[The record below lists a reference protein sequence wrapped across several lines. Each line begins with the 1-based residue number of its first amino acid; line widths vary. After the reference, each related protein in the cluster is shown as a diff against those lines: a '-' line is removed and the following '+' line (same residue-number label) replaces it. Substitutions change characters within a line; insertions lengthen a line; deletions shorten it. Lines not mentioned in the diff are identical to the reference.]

1 MTTHVEQVRAAYGD
15 REVLHDV
22 DLDIGP
28 GERVSVLGPSGSGK
42 STLLRVI
49 AGLHPAVGGRVVIDG
64 QDVTSL
70 PPEARGIGLVPQEGA
85 LFPHLDVAANV
96 GYGIRGL
103 RLRQAHR
110 DPRVRD
116 LVDVVGL
123 GALLRRRPHELSGGQ
138 RQRVAVARALAHE
151 PRLVLM
157 DEPFSALDA
166 GLRQQ
171 VRDDVAQILRD
182 RGVGVALITHDQ
194 EEALSL
200 GERVAVMRDGRI
212 VQHGT
217 PREVYTTPVDT
228 WTARFL
234 GEALVLPAEARTDRA
249 TCALGDVALATPA
262 QGAVQIILRPEQ
274 ITLDAA
280 SSRASGP
287 GSGSGEVTRVRY
299 FGHDV
304 LVDLRLTGGTG
315 LTVRTGP
322 DIHVS
327 PGQRAT
333 ISVHGAAVAVASD

>member
-1 MTTHVEQVRAAYGD
+1 MTTRVEQVRAAYEE
-15 REVLHDV
+15 REVLHGV
-22 DLDIGP
+22 DLVIGP

-49 AGLHPAVGGRVVIDG
+49 AGLHPAAGGRVVIDG
-64 QDVTSL
+64 DDVTPL

-103 RLRQAHR
+103 RLRHAHR

-123 GALLRRRPHELSGGQ
+123 GGLLRRRPHELSGGQ

-151 PRLVLM
+151 PRLVLL

-200 GERVAVMRDGRI
+200 GDRVAVMRDGRI
-212 VQHGT
+212 VQAGT
-217 PREVYTTPVDT
+217 PREVYTAPVDA

-234 GEALVLPAEARTDRA
+234 GEALVLPAEARSDRA
-249 TCALGDVALATPA
+249 TCALGVIALAAPA
-262 QGAVQIILRPEQ
+262 QGAVAIVLRPEQ
-274 ITLDAA
+274 IALDAA
-280 SSRASGP
+280 SSPTPGP
-287 GSGSGEVTRVRY
+287 GSGEVIRVRY

-304 LVDLRLTGGTG
+304 LVDLRLDGGTG

-322 DIHVS
+322 DTHVS

-333 ISVHGAAVAVASD
+333 ISVHGAAVAVAPE

>member
-1 MTTHVEQVRAAYGD
+1 MTTRVERARAAYAD
-15 REVLHDV
+15 HDVLHDV
-22 DLDIGP
+22 DLEIGA

-49 AGLHPAVGGRVVIDG
+49 AGLHPLRSGRIVIDG
-64 QDVTSL
+64 EDVTRL

-85 LFPHLDVAANV
+85 LFPHLDVAANI

-103 RLRQAHR
+103 RLRSAHR
-110 DPRVRD
+110 DARVRD
-116 LVDVVGL
+116 LADVVGL
-123 GALLRRRPHELSGGQ
+123 GDLTRRRPHELSGGQ

-200 GERVAVMRDGRI
+200 GDRVAVLRAGRI
-212 VQHGT
+212 VQVGS
-217 PREVYTTPVDT
+217 PRTVYTAPADA

-234 GEALVLPAEARTDRA
+234 GEALILPAQAHGDRA
-249 TCALGDVALATPA
+249 TCGLGEVALSAPA
-262 QGAVQIILRPEQ
+262 RGAVSIVLRPEQ
-274 ITLDAA
+274 IRLHAA
-280 SSRASGP
+280 TDHAGA
-287 GSGSGEVTRVRY
+287 GEVTRIRY
-299 FGHDV
+299 FGHDA
-304 LVDLRLTGGTG
+304 LVDLRLDAGTD
-315 LTVRTGP
+315 LTVRVGP
-322 DIHVS
+322 DAALIPGERAAVS
-327 PGQRAT
+327 VR
-333 ISVHGAAVAVASD
+333 GAAAPLARDAPE

>member
-1 MTTHVEQVRAAYGD
+1 MTTRVEKARAAYAGRD
-15 REVLHDV
+15 VLHDI
-22 DLDIGP
+22 DLEIGA

-49 AGLHPAVGGRVVIDG
+49 AGLHPLRTGRVLIDG
-64 QDVTSL
+64 EDVTRV

-103 RLRQAHR
+103 RLGVAHR
-110 DPRVRD
+110 DARVRGLLD
-116 LVDVVGL
+116 LVGL
-123 GALLRRRPHELSGGQ
+123 GDLSRRRPHELSGGQ

-200 GERVAVMRDGRI
+200 GDRVAVLRAGRV
-212 VQHGT
+212 VQVGT
-217 PREVYTTPVDT
+217 PHEVYTAPTDA
-228 WTARFL
+228 WIARFV
-234 GEALVLPAEARTDRA
+234 GEALVLPAEGHGDRA
-249 TCALGDVALATPA
+249 VCGLGDVALSAPA
-262 QGAVQIILRPEQ
+262 VGAVSVVLRPEQ
-274 ITLDAA
+274 IRLHAA
-280 SSRASGP
+280 SDSAAL
-287 GSGSGEVTRVRY
+287 GEVTRVRY
-299 FGHDV
+299 FGHDA
-304 LVDLRLTGGTG
+304 LVDLRLDAGPA
-315 LTVRTGP
+315 LTVRVGP
-322 DIHVS
+322 DVAVS
-327 PGQRAT
+327 PGERTAV
-333 ISVHGAAVAVASD
+333 SVSGTAAPVARD

>member
-103 RLRQAHR
+103 RLRHAHR

-116 LVDVVGL
+116 LVEVVGL
-123 GALLRRRPHELSGGQ
+123 GDLLRRRPHELSGGQ

-171 VRDDVAQILRD
+171 VRDDVTQILRD

-200 GERVAVMRDGRI
+200 GDRVAVMRDGRI

-234 GEALVLPAEARTDRA
+234 GEALVLPAVARTDRA
-249 TCALGDVALATPA
+249 TCALGDIALATPA
-262 QGAVQIILRPEQ
+262 QGTVQIILRPEQ
-274 ITLDAA
+274 ITLVAA
-280 SSRASGP
+280 SSPASGP
-287 GSGSGEVTRVRY
+287 GSGEVTRVRY

-327 PGQRAT
+327 AGQRAA